1 MHRECADDVRLSFI
15 AFKSKH
21 LDRIELNR
29 WTTSSSIGTDF
40 VSNVHV
46 ERSKL
51 PWKE

>member
-15 AFKSKH
+15 TFKGKH

-29 WTTSSSIGTDF
+29 WTTSSSVGTDF
-40 VSNVHV
+40 ASNVHV

>member
-15 AFKSKH
+15 TFKGKY
-21 LDRIELNR
+21 LDRMLNR
-29 WTTSSSIGTDF
+29 WTTSSSVGTDF

-46 ERSKL
+46 KRSKL